1 MNDVTLGR
9 ALRALRLREG
19 LRQTDVAKRA
29 GVTQQLVSRIELGR
43 AADVTLATVRRVVA
57 AAGADYVGH
66 VAWRGGSLDR
76 LLDEGHADVVGTV
89 MTLLRRRGWTVLSEV
104 TFSQWG
110 ERGSIDVLAWH
121 PATRMLL
128 VVEVRTEITSAEET
142 LRRLDVKVRLA
153 PRIGEERFGMRPRS
167 VARLLVVAD
176 RSTNRRRVARLA
188 PLLDTAFPLRGTAV
202 RDWIRRPADPIA
214 GILYAGEREAGRT
227 RRRMRRPAGGNQ

>member
-128 VVEVRTEITSAEET
+128 VVEVQTEITSAEET

-153 PRIGEERFGMRPRS
+153 PRIGEERFGMRPLS

-176 RSTNRRRVARLA
+176 RSSNRRRVARLA

>member
-1 MNDVTLGR
+1 MNDITLGR

-19 LRQTDVAKRA
+19 LRQADVAKRA

-43 AADVTLATVRRVVA
+43 APDVTLATLRKVVG

-66 VAWRGGSLDR
+66 VTWRGGALDR
-76 LLDEGHADVVGTV
+76 LLDEGHADVVGSV
-89 MTLLRRRGWTVLSEV
+89 MTLLRRRGWTVFSEV

-128 VVEVRTEITSAEET
+128 VVEVKTEITSAEET

-153 PRIGEERFGMRPRS
+153 PRIGEERFGAKPRS
-167 VARLLVVAD
+167 VARMLVVAD

-188 PLLDTAFPLRGTAV
+188 PLLDSAFPVRGTAL
-202 RDWIRRPADPIA
+202 RDWLRHPAAPIA
-214 GILYAGEREAGRT
+214 GLLFAGERQPGRT
-227 RRRMRRPAGGNQ
+227 QRGARRPAGVQQ